1 MLGLLMCLTD
11 MHASLVPAKRDLA
24 LQVWPLAG
32 GPCETCFLDSPC
44 LYLSF
49 ADFGSQSHG
58 AASPTSSYFFFFL
71 IKHTRTHFLYKIEVS
86 VISPFMF
93 VPILTPFNLAWML
106 MWT

>member
-1 MLGLLMCLTD
+1 MAVDMLGLLMCLTD

-58 AASPTSSYFFFFL
+58 AASPTSSYFFFFN
-71 IKHTRTHFLYKIEVS
+71 KTHTHTFSLQ
-86 VISPFMF
+86 
-93 VPILTPFNLAWML
+93 N
-106 MWT
+106 